1 MKRRYTLAFLLL
13 CILPVLCPAQRTE
26 IPAGVNPSSDS
37 LHRTVAPNPPSDP
50 DSLRLSRIDSEL
62 AALVGR
68 DSTFRREVD
77 VTSGR
82 LSLSELLRN
91 IARASGVNVSVRGVE
106 NIPVSC
112 NFRRARVDDL
122 VRFLCRE
129 YRLDAAASGNILSI
143 FPAAAPT
150 APAPDPDVA
159 YAAAD
164 TTLTYDLRGERLID
178 VAKKIARL
186 SARNVIVPEPLYDC
200 KVSGYVRRM
209 PFDEALRTLAAV
221 NGLLAERDA
230 QDVWTLWREEPAAQ
244 GGKMSAGPAYMRRRQ
259 FTPNELRVDSLG
271 RITARIAR
279 GNVQD
284 VILDLCDEL
293 ELNYYFQSP
302 VNLTAGVWVDGTDF
316 ETLLSVL
323 LKGSPYSYYTERG
336 IWIFGA
342 AASDGLSS
350 SAVLPLV
357 YRSVSKVEEIIPEAL
372 KQNVAV
378 KTFPDLN
385 ALILSGDR
393 RDVARVE
400 TFLRSV
406 DKPVPMVTMEILI
419 ADVTKS
425 KIHEIGVGAGVGDK
439 AVKTSGTLSPGVDM
453 TFGANAVND
462 LLGRIRGTV
471 NLGRVTPNFYLS
483 LQALEEDG
491 VVRLLSTPKLST
503 LNGHEAT
510 LTSGETQ
517 YYKEVQ
523 NNYYGT
529 QNPISSESYQWK
541 SVDANLSIKVTPYV
555 SEDRQ
560 ITLEIEFEQTEFTD
574 RTAEDAPPGTATRAS
589 SRSSRCRTR
598 RWCFSAGWIATR
610 WSAPRAVCRF
620 WRVCPSSSGSSA
632 RRSATRSNVR
642 SISSSNPRS

>member
-1 MKRRYTLAFLLL
+1 MHTTRFGLLVLLL
-13 CILPVLCPAQRTE
+13 LPLRIFSQ
-26 IPAGVNPSSDS
+26 NS
-37 LHRTVAPNPPSDP
+37 
-50 DSLRLSRIDSEL
+50 DSLRLSHIDSEL
-62 AALVGR
+62 TTLVER

-112 NFRRARVDDL
+112 NFIRAQVDDL
-122 VRFLCRE
+122 IRFLCRE
-129 YRLDAAASGNILSI
+129 YRLDVAVAGNILSI
-143 FPAAAPT
+143 FPAAAQP
-150 APAPDPDVA
+150 APVPDPDIIYTA
-159 YAAAD
+159 SD
-164 TTLTYDLRGERLID
+164 TTLAYDLRDDRLID
-178 VAKKIARL
+178 VVKKIGQL
-186 SARNVIVPEPLYDC
+186 SSRNVIIPQSLYDC

-209 PFDEALRTLAAV
+209 PFDDALRTLAAV
-221 NGLLAERDA
+221 NGLQAEKDA
-230 QDVWTLWREEPAAQ
+230 SDVWTLWREEPTAQ
-244 GGKMSAGPAYMRRRQ
+244 GGKASGPSYQRRRQ
-259 FTPNELRVDSLG
+259 FTHNELQVDSLG

-350 SAVLPLV
+350 ATVLPLV
-357 YRSVSKVEEIIPEAL
+357 YRAVSKVEEIIPEVL

-425 KIHEIGVGAGVGDK
+425 RIHEIGLEAGVGDK
-439 AVKTSGTLSPGVDM
+439 AVKTSGTLSPGVEM

-574 RTAEDAPPGTATRAS
+574 RNVEDAPPGTATRSFKSIVKVQNEEMVLLGGLDRNTMENS
-589 SRSSRCRTR
+589 SRGVPFLARIPVIKWFFGKEKRNKVERTL
-598 RWCFSAGWIATR
+598 
-610 WSAPRAVCRF
+610 
-620 WRVCPSSSGSSA
+620 
-632 RRSATRSNVR
+632 NVF
-642 SISSSNPRS
+642 IKPTVVE